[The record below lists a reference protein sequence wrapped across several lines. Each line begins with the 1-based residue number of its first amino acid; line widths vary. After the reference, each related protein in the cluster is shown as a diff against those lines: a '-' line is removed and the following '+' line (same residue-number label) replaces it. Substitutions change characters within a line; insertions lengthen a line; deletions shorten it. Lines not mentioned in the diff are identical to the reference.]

1 MKAQEI
7 RWGRLP
13 VTFARGAGGCVATS
27 VGLPGVSGFGLTR
40 SEALQDFREAA
51 TRVLT
56 AVAPAAKPAAPAP
69 AAKPAAKGKA

>member
-1 MKAQEI
+1 MKAHEI

-13 VTFARGAGGCVATS
+13 VEFTREGGGWICKSA
-27 VGLPGVSGFGLTR
+27 GLPGVSEFGLTR
-40 SEALQDFREAA
+40 SEALQGFRDTA

-56 AVAPAAKPAAPAP
+56 AVAPVAKPAP